1 MSQPKCAAAGAWAP
15 RHAGGASR
23 RPIRLQLRFKFSREN
38 ALRNGDARRRGVIA
52 RGAALEVRGFRGP
65 KGSHR
70 LLNHHRSFC
79 GNLRRE
85 IYRKRLEVC
94 IQIVI

>member
-1 MSQPKCAAAGAWAP
+1 MPRPKWPAAGAWEP

-23 RPIRLQLRFKFSREN
+23 RPIRLQLRFKFSTEN
-38 ALRNGDARRRGVIA
+38 SLRNGDARRRGVIA

-70 LLNHHRSFC
+70 LLNHRRSFC

-85 IYRKRLEVC
+85 IYRNVLEVR
-94 IQIVI
+94 IKIVM

>member
-1 MSQPKCAAAGAWAP
+1 MSQPKCAAASAWEP

-23 RPIRLQLRFKFSREN
+23 RPIRLQLHFKFSTEN

-65 KGSHR
+65 KGSQR
-70 LLNHHRSFC
+70 LLNHRRSFC

-85 IYRKRLEVC
+85 IYRNVLEVC
-94 IQIVI
+94 MKIVI